1 VAFDD
6 DEGIWRERQSL
17 TSKEGLTNTQRM
29 VMRPVA
35 NGVAEV
41 RTDERTF
48 EELTIRLEEQSE
60 NVVLVIATSNR
71 TGTPTASTR
80 ARLHVPHGTSR
91 HSSVH
96 FPGKTVF
103 VETTTLVD
111 DLRRVRSVQWFDE
124 DTGAFKR
131 LYLMKEQRCV
141 CWCSV
146 WRTSRVF

>member
-1 VAFDD
+1 MAFDD

-71 TGTPTASTR
+71 TGTPTASTGCPS
-80 ARLHVPHGTSR
+80 ACASR
-91 HSSVH
+91 HV
-96 FPGKTVF
+96 TA
-103 VETTTLVD
+103 L
-111 DLRRVRSVQWFDE
+111 LC
-124 DTGAFKR
+124 A
-131 LYLMKEQRCV
+131 L
-141 CWCSV
+141 
-146 WRTSRVF
+146 SRENCIR

>member
-1 VAFDD
+1 
-6 DEGIWRERQSL
+6 
-17 TSKEGLTNTQRM
+17 M
-29 VMRPVA
+29 
-35 NGVAEV
+35 
-41 RTDERTF
+41 
-48 EELTIRLEEQSE
+48 
-60 NVVLVIATSNR
+60 
-71 TGTPTASTR
+71 
-80 ARLHVPHGTSR
+80 
-91 HSSVH
+91 H

-146 WRTSRVF
+146 ADVTGILTHFLARRVIDSVSGAVSASPGRPLNGSR